1 MQDDNNKNMILASVL
16 SMLVLLTWFYFFPQ
30 EEYKPVTND
39 QNSISDNGIASAP
52 SAGNSVASVPSIAIC
67 LALLTMS
74 KHFLIHFNLVNVL
87 NCKFIF

>member
-52 SAGNSVASVPSIAIC
+52 SAGNSVASVPSIATTTEIGRASC
-67 LALLTMS
+67 RERVFAT
-74 KHFLIHFNLVNVL
+74 V
-87 NCKFIF
+87 